1 MKLTRRNFLAWA
13 GLSAMGAVACDVFE
27 DELKVQSP
35 VALPE
40 DLVKGKENWY
50 ATLCR
55 TCPNSEGVVVRV
67 IEGRAKK
74 IQGNPNY
81 PTNLG
86 AQSARCDLGLQQL
99 YHPDRLSNPLRLNG
113 AKASGRFDSITWS
126 RALDEVSKELESR
139 DGSVAMISPPMRGHS
154 AVIADEFIKAFGGK
168 RIEFESLD
176 LKTYRAAIKNVFGQD
191 IQPHYDIGNAEYVL
205 SFGADFLST
214 WVSPTQWEVGYGE
227 FRDSDHSH
235 RGIMTHV
242 DSRFSVT
249 ASNADRWI
257 PIAPG
262 QEGKLALSIAYVI
275 IEEGLYPSD
284 VDINGLT
291 SGQGLNALAGYS
303 PENIGS
309 QLGTPD
315 NVLGSHSVSELI
327 RTVAREFASHRPA
340 IAIGGGTAGASTN
353 GLFNLESIYLLNH
366 LVGSVGKEGGVVFN
380 PEPPIKG
387 LKGYSNSHTLTD
399 IEELIN
405 DIKASKIKMLFVYNV
420 NPVYGAP
427 DWAGLEQVLN
437 SNDLYMVNIGSFVN
451 ETNHYADMILPDR
464 NYIEDWG
471 NDVPEPAAGY
481 QTIGVQQPIVNP
493 LSDMD
498 PRSSSDVLLSLA
510 QDLGKDGNMPW
521 KSLEDALKGMS
532 DELFN
537 LNRGSVSG
545 STKQEFWANLLRQG
559 GWWDKSAVGRD
570 QSNVNGLISKITGK
584 DKEPSLSGN
593 GDFYLVPFL
602 HNSLLDGRNGDIPW
616 AQGTPDPITSVA
628 WQTWIEIN
636 EKVAVERGIREG
648 DVIEV
653 KSGASSITGIA
664 FVSPAQPP
672 SVISIPLGQ
681 GRTKGSAYATDRLDG
696 ESANVLNIIEN
707 NKIDGTEG
715 LAWAATTVSITNTGE
730 SLRIAKFEGDYE
742 SREVG
747 FTEGEELIKTTSP
760 GDHDH

>member
-13 GLSAMGAVACDVFE
+13 GLSAVGAVACDVFD
-27 DELKVQSP
+27 DELRVQSP

-67 IEGRAKK
+67 VEGRAKK

-86 AQSARCDLGLQQL
+86 AQSARCDFGLQQL
-99 YHPDRLSNPLRLNG
+99 YHPDRISSPLRLNG
-113 AKASGRFDSITWS
+113 VKGSGRFDSISWN
-126 RALDEVSKELESR
+126 RALDEVSKELSAR
-139 DGSVAMISPPMRGHS
+139 DGYVAMISPPMRGYS
-154 AVIADEFIKAFGGK
+154 AVVADEFAKSFGGK

-176 LKTYRAAIKNVFGQD
+176 LKTYRMALKNVIGQD
-191 IQPHYDIGNAEYVL
+191 VQPHYDIGNAQYVL

-227 FRDSDHSH
+227 FRDSEHSQ
-235 RGIMTHV
+235 RGILTHV

-257 PIAPG
+257 PISPG
-262 QEGKLALSIAYVI
+262 EEGKLALSIAYVI
-275 IEEGLYPSD
+275 IEEGLYPSGVNID
-284 VDINGLT
+284 DLT
-291 SGQGLNALAGYS
+291 SGQGLNLLAAYS

-309 QLGTPD
+309 QLGTPEHVSGA
-315 NVLGSHSVSELI
+315 NSVPELI
-327 RTVAREFASHRPA
+327 RTVAREFASHPPA
-340 IAIGGGTAGASTN
+340 IAIGGGSTGASTN
-353 GLFNLESIYLLNH
+353 GLFNLEAVYLLNH
-366 LVGSVGKEGGVVFN
+366 LVGSVGQKGGVILN
-380 PEPPIKG
+380 PEPPVKE
-387 LKGYSNSHTLTD
+387 LKGYSNSHTITD
-399 IEELIN
+399 LEELIQ
-405 DIKASKIKMLFVYNV
+405 DIKSSKVKMVITYNV
-420 NPVYGAP
+420 NPVYGSP
-427 DWAGLEQVLN
+427 EWSGLEQALN
-437 SNDLYMVNIGSFVN
+437 SEDLYLVSIGSFLN
-451 ETNHYADMILPDR
+451 ETNHLANMILPDR

-471 NDVPEPAAGY
+471 NDIPEPAAGY

-493 LSDMD
+493 LRDID
-498 PRSSSDVLLSLA
+498 PRSSTDVLLSLA
-510 QDLGKDGNMPW
+510 QDLGKDSNMPW
-521 KSLEDALKGMS
+521 TSMQDALKSMS
-532 DELFN
+532 DQLFD

-545 STKQEFWANLLRQG
+545 SNKQEFWNNLLRQG
-559 GWWDKSAVGRD
+559 GWWDKTSIAS
-570 QSNVNGLISKITGK
+570 QPNQPSGLISKIIEK
-584 DKEPSLSGN
+584 DSANKISGQ

-602 HNSLLDGRNGDIPW
+602 HNSLLDGRNGEIPW

-636 EKVAVERGIREG
+636 DKVAARIGIREG
-648 DVIEV
+648 DVLEV
-653 KSGASSITGIA
+653 QSGSGSIKGIA

-672 SVISIPLGQ
+672 DVISIPLGQ
-681 GRTKGSAYATDRLDG
+681 GRTIGSPYATDRLDG
-696 ESANVLNIIEN
+696 ESANVLNIIDN
-707 NKIDGTEG
+707 NKIDGTGG
-715 LAWAATTVSITNTGE
+715 LAWAATKVSITNTGT

-742 SREVG
+742 SREIG

>member
-13 GLSAMGAVACDVFE
+13 GLSAMGAVACDVFD

-35 VALPE
+35 VSLPE

-67 IEGRAKK
+67 VEGRAKK

-86 AQSARCDLGLQQL
+86 AQSGRCDFGLQQL
-99 YHPDRLSNPLRLNG
+99 YHPDRLSMPMRLNG
-113 AKASGRFDSITWS
+113 EKGSGRFDSITWN
-126 RALDEVSKELESR
+126 RALDEVLKELNAR
-139 DGSVAMISPPMRGHS
+139 DGSVAMISPPMRGYS
-154 AVIADEFIKAFGGK
+154 AVIADEFIEAFGGK
-168 RIEFESLD
+168 RIEFESFD
-176 LKTYRAAIKNVFGQD
+176 LKTYRTAIKNVFGKD
-191 IQPHYDIGNAEYVL
+191 IQPHYDIGHSQYVL

-227 FRDSDHSH
+227 FRDSHHSP

-262 QEGKLALSIAYVI
+262 EEGKLALSIAYVI
-275 IEEGLYPSD
+275 IEEGLYPSG
-284 VDINGLT
+284 VDIESLT
-291 SGQGLNALAGYS
+291 DGQGLSALNGYS

-309 QLGTPD
+309 QIGVPD
-315 NVLGSHSVSELI
+315 DITGAHSVAELI
-327 RTVAREFASHRPA
+327 RTVAREFASHAPA
-340 IAIGGGTAGASTN
+340 VAIGGGSAGASTN
-353 GLFNLESIYLLNH
+353 GLFNLEAIYLLNH
-366 LVGSVGKEGGVVFN
+366 LVGSVGEKGGIVFN
-380 PEPPIKG
+380 PEPPIEE
-387 LKGYSNSHTLTD
+387 LKGYSNSHTLSD
-399 IEELIN
+399 VESLITE
-405 DIKASKIKMLFVYNV
+405 IKTSKIKLLFVYNA

-427 DWAGLEQVLN
+427 DWSGLEEALD
-437 SNDLYMVNIGSFVN
+437 SDDLYMVSIGSFIN
-451 ETNHYADMILPDR
+451 ETNHYSDMILPDR
-464 NYIEDWG
+464 NFIEDWG
-471 NDVPEPAAGY
+471 NDIPEPAAGY

-510 QDLGKDGNMPW
+510 QDSGKDSKLPW
-521 KSLEDALKGMS
+521 KSMKEALRSMS
-532 DELFN
+532 DQLFD
-537 LNRGSVSG
+537 LNRGSVAG
-545 STKQEFWANLLRQG
+545 SNKEEFWNNLLRQG
-559 GWWDKSAVGRD
+559 GWWDTSAVADYSQQPR
-570 QSNVNGLISKITGK
+570 QLVNKIVSK
-584 DKEPSLSGN
+584 DKQAKLSGS
-593 GDFYLVPFL
+593 GEFYLVPFL
-602 HNSLLDGRNGDIPW
+602 HNSLLDGRNGEVPW

-628 WQTWIEIN
+628 WQTWVEIN
-636 EKVAVERGIREG
+636 EKVANDMGIREG
-648 DVIEV
+648 DVLEIS
-653 KSGASSITGIA
+653 SGAGTIQGIA

-672 SVISIPLGQ
+672 QVISVPLGQ
-681 GRTKGSAYATDRLDG
+681 GRTKGSAYVTDRLDG
-696 ESANVLNIIEN
+696 ESANILNILSN
-707 NKIDGTEG
+707 NKIDETGG
-715 LAWAATTVSITNTGE
+715 LAWAATTVNIKKTGA

-760 GDHDH
+760 GDHGH